1 MQKENKLTRNFIIGT
16 FVTLYVMVSIISTI
30 HVIDFFRISNPE
42 WLAITLA
49 IAFEVGAAAS
59 LASIIAMKK
68 MNKGIV
74 WALFITL
81 TAMQAMGNTYF
92 AYVHLVNYQSWVEL
106 FGLIDEE
113 IITQKRILSMVSG
126 AILPLVALG
135 FIKSLV
141 DYIKPDEGVNEGVND
156 GVNKAVNDQITDAV
170 TQTLPID
177 ITKEIN
183 ENIPPYQPT
192 QTDLQK
198 FEELLKKYDKKFVSD
213 NLTNTVVNNYE
224 ELPENIQENNV
235 IDVIVE
241 PIIEDLIIEDE
252 NIETE
257 TIDEP
262 VIKDIIIE
270 DENIET
276 ETIDEPVIKDIIIE
290 DENVI
295 GDIVEPTINDI
306 IVEDGNIDEEVK
318 EELTTSDNQEE
329 VIEKKN

>member
-16 FVTLYVMVSIISTI
+16 FVTLYIMVSIISTI

-92 AYVHLVNYQSWVEL
+92 AYVHLVDYQSWVEL
-106 FGLIDEE
+106 FGLVDSEVIE
-113 IITQKRILSMVSG
+113 QKRILSIVSG

-141 DYIKPDEGVNEGVND
+141 DYIKPDET
-156 GVNKAVNDQITDAV
+156 VNKAVNEGVKAVVQDQITDAV
-170 TQTLPID
+170 TSNYPIE
-177 ITKEIN
+177 TYN
-183 ENIPPYQPT
+183 QQPPYQPT
-192 QTDLQK
+192 NEDIKK
-198 FEELLKKYDKKFVSD
+198 FEELLRKYDEKFVSD

-257 TIDEP
+257 TIDESI
-262 VIKDIIIE
+262 IKDIII
-270 DENIET
+270 D
-276 ETIDEPVIKDIIIE
+276 
-290 DENVI
+290 DENVT
-295 GDIVEPTINDI
+295 EDI
-306 IVEDGNIDEEVK
+306 IELKINGIIIDDENVDENVDEEVK
-318 EELTTSDNQEE
+318 EELTTNDNQEV